1 MYVTGV
7 GVSHEAIRLWWHS
20 LAKFLNTLYTLAMFV
35 YVDET
40 KIKARNKT
48 YILWVATTRDGQQ
61 TFVLLSNKRNSHVAK
76 LVLYSFPHNAK
87 YETVWSWIAA
97 FLFIKSFFSKI

>member
-48 YILWVATTRDGQQ
+48 YILWENPLCGVGWDFT
-61 TFVLLSNKRNSHVAK
+61 
-76 LVLYSFPHNAK
+76 
-87 YETVWSWIAA
+87 E
-97 FLFIKSFFSKI
+97 KSL